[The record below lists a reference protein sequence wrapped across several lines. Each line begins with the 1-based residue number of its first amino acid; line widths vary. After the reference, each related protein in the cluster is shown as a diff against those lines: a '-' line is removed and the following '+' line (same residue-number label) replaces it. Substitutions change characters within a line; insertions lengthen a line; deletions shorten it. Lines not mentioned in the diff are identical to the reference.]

1 MTPSKNIWLGFDQF
15 QDDIYFKMMFELTK
29 TKTNLNIEN
38 VVYGSKYLRF
48 GFRQQLEVNMNN
60 MFPTFLST
68 FSEFGGVLEF
78 DTNDIILDLYR
89 SYGYDDMV
97 NHPSIKA
104 VDRQVIALN
113 SSYLSSSARTSKVY

>member
-1 MTPSKNIWLGFDQF
+1 
-15 QDDIYFKMMFELTK
+15 MMFELTK